1 MSPVNNLTTKQTAAF
16 LAHLRETM
24 VSAKYSYRSTRN
36 MLIAVLM
43 LDTGIRVGELVA
55 LTWDSLM
62 LAGTAAATLEISAEA
77 AKTGKARSVPLS
89 TRSRQLID
97 AFYGSQSHVVPEAPF
112 PLSPRGIQQMIAA
125 VGLKA
130 CNTRVTPHM
139 LRHTFATRL
148 LACSNTAVVQKLL
161 GHVALSSTQV
171 YVHPSAADAT
181 NAIAAMETS

>member
-1 MSPVNNLTTKQTAAF
+1 MTSVKNLSTKQAATF
-16 LAHLRETM
+16 LSHLRETM
-24 VSAKYSYRSTRN
+24 VAAKYSSRSTRN
-36 MLIAVLM
+36 MLIAILM

-55 LTWDSLM
+55 LSWDSLM

-77 AKTGKARSVPLS
+77 AKTGKARSIPLS
-89 TRSRQLID
+89 TRARQLID
-97 AFYGSQSHVVPEAPF
+97 AYFGSKPHLVEEKPF
-112 PLSPRGIQQMIAA
+112 PLSARGIQQMIAA

-171 YVHPSAADAT
+171 YVHPSAADAS
-181 NAIAAMETS
+181 NAIAAMETN